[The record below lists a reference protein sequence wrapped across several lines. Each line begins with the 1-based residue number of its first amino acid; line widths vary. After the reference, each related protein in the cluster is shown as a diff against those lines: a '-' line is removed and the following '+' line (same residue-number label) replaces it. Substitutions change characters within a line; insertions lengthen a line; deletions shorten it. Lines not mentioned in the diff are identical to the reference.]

1 MMTANSKTKPP
12 DRAGLHTRILD
23 PNIRL
28 HILSKKNF
36 FWNFIFFSYGQFL
49 SIKMDQNL
57 DLLRSKIEK
66 GRNVGNDLNNNFSS
80 DEKNRNFDEKIFF
93 LEKSIF

>member
-1 MMTANSKTKPP
+1 MN
-12 DRAGLHTRILD
+12 
-23 PNIRL
+23 
-28 HILSKKNF
+28 
-36 FWNFIFFSYGQFL
+36 
-49 SIKMDQNL
+49 QNL

-93 LEKSIF
+93 LEKLIFHHFVSKIKKSKIFKVIKNQQKHVSRGYHSRKTLF

>member
-1 MMTANSKTKPP
+1 MN
-12 DRAGLHTRILD
+12 
-23 PNIRL
+23 
-28 HILSKKNF
+28 
-36 FWNFIFFSYGQFL
+36 
-49 SIKMDQNL
+49 QNL